1 MSRIL
6 QKPLS
11 WWEGGTWSEEETT
24 VIRIQ
29 ILKFLTEYLHF
40 GHGHTPD
47 GWVMFNEL
55 IVHARRPA
63 VTRFMLQVIS
73 VTHMS
78 GLGGGLRCP
87 RASIPVDL
95 DSAGS
100 RLIRDPAA
108 LSWDPAPK
116 VGDSVEFS
124 SAMSLLVITY
134 HDSYKYAFKTFP
146 FQHVAAVVFLV
157 IESMWRCSQ
166 TRCRSYLYWS
176 TIVTFLDSIFYEFR
190 DSARLSE

>member
-1 MSRIL
+1 
-6 QKPLS
+6 
-11 WWEGGTWSEEETT
+11 
-24 VIRIQ
+24 
-29 ILKFLTEYLHF
+29 
-40 GHGHTPD
+40 
-47 GWVMFNEL
+47 MFNEL

-146 FQHVAAVVFLV
+146 FQHVAAVVF
-157 IESMWRCSQ
+157 W
-166 TRCRSYLYWS
+166 
-176 TIVTFLDSIFYEFR
+176 
-190 DSARLSE
+190 